1 MEGRTARLAARLRK
15 QATDPGSRP
24 SPARRR
30 PAARF
35 ALCLGLVAILA
46 ALLVG
51 SAAIGDVDAAS
62 AGKSKCRWAHRTPH
76 EVSARHA
83 RHAIVCL
90 IGKMRRHH
98 GRHALRVRGSL
109 AKAGQRH
116 SGYMRRHRC
125 FSHQCPGEGSL
136 VARVERTNYLP
147 CGCTWGLGENI
158 ARGHGRQATP
168 AAIVRE
174 WMHSPPH
181 RSEIL
186 SRSLHDI
193 GVGIT
198 WGRAGHRH
206 SRIGTYTAD
215 FGFRRG

>member
-1 MEGRTARLAARLRK
+1 MEASAARRQARLRH
-15 QATDPGSRP
+15 QRPISGRASSPG
-24 SPARRR
+24 RRR
-30 PAARF
+30 PRF
-35 ALCLGLVAILA
+35 

-51 SAAIGDVDAAS
+51 LGAAAALLIVATALFGGVEFAA
-62 AGKSKCRWAHRTPH
+62 AGKSKCRYSHRTPH
-76 EVSARHA
+76 HVSPRHA

-109 AKAGQRH
+109 SKAGSRH

-136 VARVERTNYLP
+136 VARIERTRYLP
-147 CGCTWGLGENI
+147 CGCTWGVGENI
-158 ARGHGRQATP
+158 ARGHGRRATP
-168 AAIVRE
+168 AAIVKQ

-186 SRSLHDI
+186 SRRLHDV
-193 GVGIT
+193 GVGVA
-198 WGRAGHRH
+198 WGRPGHRH
-206 SRIGTYTAD
+206 SRVGTYTAD